1 MNKGY
6 AVFCDADRHFYDSP
20 HHLSPANDAHP
31 SANSTD
37 AAGATESE
45 NSANSANS
53 ANSVVRR
60 TGEWYEAARRPV
72 PDGWQRHHSGD
83 WLALRPVEHELPSQ
97 GWKIHVSACLDNA
110 ESILER
116 TMAYCLARRIAF
128 KFVPSRYLLHTR
140 NAKYA
145 DRGASGKFITVYP
158 ADDEQFGIIAG
169 ELDASLAGEPGP
181 YILSDLRW
189 NAGPVHVRYGS
200 FTRRDCYADGVL
212 RPAVENAD
220 GKLVP
225 DLRGPVFRIPDWI
238 TPPDVLLPHLRAR
251 AATTVEASPY
261 VVEQALHFS
270 NGGGVYVGR
279 DSRTGEKV
287 VLKEARPHAG
297 LAADGA
303 DAVTRLGRERYALER
318 LSGLACTPEVRDTFE
333 VGGHHFL
340 VLEFVAGKPLNS
352 FFALRH
358 PLIDAD
364 PGAERLAE
372 YTDWALRVYGLVEE
386 AVEAVHARGIVFND
400 LHLFNIMVSEDESS
414 VVLLDFEA
422 AAPAA
427 DNGRQTVANPAF
439 VAPAD
444 RRGLDV
450 DRYAL
455 ACLRLALF
463 IPLTSLFAIDRG
475 KAAHLAEVVAREFPV
490 DRAFLDEAVAEI
502 TRDPGR
508 EAGPG
513 AVARAGSATP
523 AAPVIPAAP
532 YLPAE
537 PADWPDSRDSI
548 VRAILASATPERD
561 DRYFPGDI
569 AQFAT
574 AGGGLSFGYGTA
586 GVLYAL
592 AESGADPCPRA
603 EEWLLERTKQ
613 PDSGTPLGFYD
624 GLAGLS
630 WTLHR
635 LGHPHRALELAELT
649 LRQSWDELPAD
660 LHGGAAG
667 LGLALNALGEA
678 TGESGLDDAA
688 LLCAQL
694 AARAMDAVPPGTV
707 ADGTHRAGLLYGG
720 AGVALLFIRLY
731 ERTGDTALL
740 DLAARALGSD
750 LDRCVRSAG
759 GTLQVNEGWRTMP
772 YLGAGSVGI
781 GMVLDDYLVHRADE
795 RFEQARGEIVQAAQA
810 TFYAQ
815 PGLFRGAA
823 GMVLHLS
830 RTSATGPGTE
840 PADIARQL
848 NTLAW
853 HALPYRGQLAFP
865 GEQMMRLSMDLATG
879 SAGCLLAVAAAHAD
893 EPARL
898 PFLPPLKKRPTNR
911 LPLGVVKNT
920 VPMNERHCHE
930 PS

>member
-20 HHLSPANDAHP
+20 HHLSPTAD
-31 SANSTD
+31 STD
-37 AAGATESE
+37 GELPADDLTTKAADSTG
-45 NSANSANS
+45 SA
-53 ANSVVRR
+53 VRR
-60 TGEWYEAARRPV
+60 TGQWYEAARRPV

-83 WLALRPVEHELPSQ
+83 WLAFRPVEHELPAQ

-110 ESILER
+110 ESIIDR
-116 TMAYCLARRIAF
+116 TMAYCVSRRIAF

-158 ADDEQFGIIAG
+158 ADDEQFARVAS
-169 ELDASLAGEPGP
+169 ELDALLAGEPGP

-189 NAGPVHVRYGS
+189 NDGPVHVRYGS

-212 RPAVENAD
+212 RPAIENAE

-225 DLRGPVFRIPDWI
+225 DPRGPVFRVPEWI
-238 TPPDVLLPHLRAR
+238 TPPDILRPHLEAR
-251 AATTVEASPY
+251 AATTVAQSPY

-279 DSRTGEKV
+279 HGGTGQKV

-303 DAVTRLGRERYALER
+303 DAVTRLGRERAALER
-318 LSGLACTPEVRDTFE
+318 LSRLACTPEVLDTFE
-333 VGGHHFL
+333 LGGHHFL
-340 VLEFVAGKPLNS
+340 VLEFVEGRPLNT
-352 FFALRH
+352 FFARRH

-372 YTDWALRVYGLVEE
+372 YTQWALRVYGLVEK
-386 AVEAVHARGIVFND
+386 AVGEVHERGIVFND

-439 VAPAD
+439 VAPAS
-444 RRGLDV
+444 RRGFDV

-463 IPLTSLFAIDRG
+463 IPLTSLFAVDRG
-475 KAAHLAEVVAREFPV
+475 KAAHLADVVAREFPV

-502 TRDPGR
+502 MREPGR
-508 EAGPG
+508 DTGPG
-513 AVARAGSATP
+513 KDRTS
-523 AAPVIPAAP
+523 VIPAPQAP
-532 YLPAE
+532 VSANPASYLPAE
-537 PADWPDSRDSI
+537 PADWPYSRDSM
-548 VRAILASATPERD
+548 VRAILASATPDRD

-574 AGGGLSFGYGTA
+574 PGGGLSFGYGAA

-603 EEWLLERTKQ
+603 EEWLLERTKELE
-613 PDSGTPLGFYD
+613 SGTPLGFYD

-649 LRQSWDELPAD
+649 LRQSWDELPGD

-667 LGLALNALGEA
+667 LGLALDSLGET
-678 TGESGLDDAA
+678 TGETGLADAA
-688 LLCAQL
+688 MRCAQL
-694 AARAMDAVPPGTV
+694 TAHAMDTATGGAT
-707 ADGTHRAGLLYGG
+707 ADGTRRAGLLYGG
-720 AGVALLFIRLY
+720 AGMALLFIRLY
-731 ERTGDTALL
+731 ERTGDTGLL
-740 DLAARALGSD
+740 DLAATALNND
-750 LDRCVRSAG
+750 LDRCVQNAG
-759 GTLQVNEGWRTMP
+759 GALQVNEGWRTMP
-772 YLGAGSVGI
+772 YLGAGSVGV

-795 RFEQARGEIVQAAQA
+795 RFEQARGDIVRAAQA

-830 RTSATGPGTE
+830 RTSTTGPGTE
-840 PADIARQL
+840 PADIARQMGA
-848 NTLAW
+848 LAW
-853 HALPYRGQLAFP
+853 HAMPYRGHLAFP
-865 GEQMMRLSMDLATG
+865 GEQMMRLSMDLSTG
-879 SAGCLLAVAAAHAD
+879 TAGCLLAVAAAQAD

-898 PFLPPLKKRPTNR
+898 PFLPPLKKRPMNR
-911 LPLGVVKNT
+911 LLP
-920 VPMNERHCHE
+920 E
-930 PS
+930 S

>member
-20 HHLSPANDAHP
+20 HHLSPAKSPANDSATSAH
-31 SANSTD
+31 SAN
-37 AAGATESE
+37 AANTAG
-45 NSANSANS
+45 SADSPGTA
-53 ANSVVRR
+53 RPR
-60 TGEWYEAARRPV
+60 TGEWYEAAGRPV

-83 WLALRPVEHELPSQ
+83 WLALRPVEHELPAQ
-97 GWKIHVSACLDNA
+97 GWKIHISACLDNA
-110 ESILER
+110 ESILDR
-116 TMAYCLARRIAF
+116 TMAYCVARRIAF

-158 ADDEQFGIIAG
+158 ANDEQFGRVAG
-169 ELDASLAGEPGP
+169 ELDVLLAGEPGP

-212 RPAVENAD
+212 RPAIENAE

-225 DLRGPVFRIPDWI
+225 DPRGPVFRTPDWI
-238 TPPDVLLPHLRAR
+238 TPPDVLLPHLEAR

-303 DAVTRLGRERYALER
+303 DAVTRLGRERDALER

-340 VLEFVAGKPLNS
+340 VLQFVEGKPLNS

-372 YTDWALRVYGLVEE
+372 YTRWALRVYGLVEQ
-386 AVEAVHARGIVFND
+386 AVEAVHGRGIVFND
-400 LHLFNIMVSEDESS
+400 LHLFNIMVAEDESS

-439 VAPAD
+439 VAPAG
-444 RRGLDV
+444 RRGFDV

-502 TRDPGR
+502 MREPGR
-508 EAGPG
+508 DAGPD
-513 AVARAGSATP
+513 ARPAPVTRTGSAAAARPHPP
-523 AAPVIPAAP
+523 AGP

-537 PADWPDSRDSI
+537 PADWPDSRDSM

-561 DRYFPGDI
+561 DRCFPGDV

-574 AGGGLSFGYGTA
+574 TGGGLSFGYGTA
-586 GVLYAL
+586 GVLYSL

-613 PDSGTPLGFYD
+613 PESGTPLGFYD

-649 LRQSWDELPAD
+649 LRQPWDELPAD

-667 LGLALNALGEA
+667 LGLALSALGEA
-678 TGESGLDDAA
+678 TGESGLHDAA
-688 LLCAQL
+688 LVCAQL
-694 AARAMDAVPPGTV
+694 AARALDAAAPEPVTNGARV
-707 ADGTHRAGLLYGG
+707 ADGSHRAGLLYGG

-740 DLAARALGSD
+740 DLAARALGGD
-750 LDRCVRSAG
+750 LDRCVRGAG

-781 GMVLDDYLVHRADE
+781 GMVLDDYLAHRADE
-795 RFEQARGEIVQAAQA
+795 RFERARGEIVRAAQA

-823 GMVLHLS
+823 GMALHLS
-830 RTSATGPGTE
+830 RTSLTGPGTE
-840 PADIARQL
+840 PADIERQL
-848 NTLAW
+848 GTLAW
-853 HALPYRGQLAFP
+853 HALPYRGHLAFP

-879 SAGCLLAVAAAHAD
+879 TAGCLLAVAAAHAD
-893 EPARL
+893 APAAL
-898 PFLPPLKKRPTNR
+898 PFLPPLKKRPMNR
-911 LPLGVVKNT
+911 LLL
-920 VPMNERHCHE
+920 E
-930 PS
+930 S

>member
-20 HHLSPANDAHP
+20 HHLSPTND
-31 SANSTD
+31 SA
-37 AAGATESE
+37 
-45 NSANSANS
+45 
-53 ANSVVRR
+53 
-60 TGEWYEAARRPV
+60 EWYEAAGRPV

-83 WLALRPVEHELPSQ
+83 WLALRPAEHELPAQ

-110 ESILER
+110 ESILDR

-145 DRGASGKFITVYP
+145 DRGASGKFITIYP
-158 ADDEQFGIIAG
+158 ADDEQFGRVAG
-169 ELDASLAGEPGP
+169 ELDALLAGEPGP

-200 FTRRDCYADGVL
+200 FTRRDCYADGML

-225 DLRGPVFRIPDWI
+225 DLRGPVFRTPDWI
-238 TPPDVLLPHLRAR
+238 TPPDVLLPHLEAR

-279 DSRTGEKV
+279 DTRTGEKV

-303 DAVTRLGRERYALER
+303 DAVTRLGRERHALER
-318 LSGLACTPEVRDTFE
+318 LSGLACTPEVLDTFE
-333 VGGHHFL
+333 AGGHHFL

-352 FFALRH
+352 FFARRH

-372 YTDWALRVYGLVEE
+372 YTEWALRVYGLVEQ
-386 AVEAVHARGIVFND
+386 AVEAVHRRGIVFND

-439 VAPAD
+439 VAPAG
-444 RRGLDV
+444 RRGFDV

-502 TRDPGR
+502 IRDPGR
-508 EAGPG
+508 APG
-513 AVARAGSATP
+513 RDAAPHSATRP
-523 AAPVIPAAP
+523 TNTP

-537 PADWPDSRDSI
+537 PADWPYSRDSM

-613 PDSGTPLGFYD
+613 PESGTPLGFYD

-667 LGLALNALGEA
+667 LGLALSALGEA
-678 TGESGLDDAA
+678 TGETELDDAA
-688 LLCAQL
+688 LVCAQL
-694 AARAMDAVPPGTV
+694 AARAMDAAPPGAVADGTRV

-731 ERTGDTALL
+731 ERTRDTALL

-795 RFEQARGEIVQAAQA
+795 RFERTRGEIVRAAQA

-848 NTLAW
+848 GTLAW

-879 SAGCLLAVAAAHAD
+879 TAGCLLAVAAAHAA

-898 PFLPPLKKRPTNR
+898 PFLPPLKKRPMNR
-911 LPLGVVKNT
+911 LLL
-920 VPMNERHCHE
+920 E
-930 PS
+930 P

>member
-20 HHLSPANDAHP
+20 HHLSPTDD
-31 SANSTD
+31 ST
-37 AAGATESE
+37 
-45 NSANSANS
+45 
-53 ANSVVRR
+53 
-60 TGEWYEAARRPV
+60 EWYEAARRPV

-83 WLALRPVEHELPSQ
+83 WLALRPAEHELPAQ
-97 GWKIHVSACLDNA
+97 GWKIHLSACLDNA
-110 ESILER
+110 ESILDR
-116 TMAYCLARRIAF
+116 TMAYCVARRIAF

-158 ADDEQFGIIAG
+158 ADDEQFGRVAG
-169 ELDASLAGEPGP
+169 ELDALLAGEPGP

-200 FTRRDCYADGVL
+200 FTRRDCYADGML

-225 DLRGPVFRIPDWI
+225 DLRGPVFRTPDWI
-238 TPPDVLLPHLRAR
+238 TPPDVLLPHLEAR

-279 DSRTGEKV
+279 DTRTGEKV

-303 DAVTRLGRERYALER
+303 DAVTRLGRERHALER

-333 VGGHHFL
+333 AGGHHFL

-352 FFALRH
+352 FFARRH

-372 YTDWALRVYGLVEE
+372 YTQWAQRVYGLVER
-386 AVEAVHARGIVFND
+386 AVEAVHERGIVFND
-400 LHLFNIMVSEDESS
+400 LHLFNIMLSEDESS

-439 VAPAD
+439 VAPGG
-444 RRGLDV
+444 RRGFDV

-502 TRDPGR
+502 MRDPGGD
-508 EAGPG
+508 AGRAPG
-513 AVARAGSATP
+513 RDAATHSTTRP
-523 AAPVIPAAP
+523 TRPAP
-532 YLPAE
+532 YLPTE
-537 PADWPDSRDSI
+537 PADWPYSRDSM

-613 PDSGTPLGFYD
+613 PESGTPLGFYD

-667 LGLALNALGEA
+667 LGLALSALGEA
-678 TGESGLDDAA
+678 TGESELDDAA
-688 LLCAQL
+688 LVCAQL
-694 AARAMDAVPPGTV
+694 AARTMDAAPPGTV

-731 ERTGDTALL
+731 ERTRDTALL
-740 DLAARALGSD
+740 DLAARALGGD

-795 RFEQARGEIVQAAQA
+795 RFEQARGEIVRAAQA

-848 NTLAW
+848 GTLAW

-879 SAGCLLAVAAAHAD
+879 TAGCLLAVAAAHAA

-898 PFLPPLKKRPTNR
+898 PFLPPLKKRPMNR
-911 LPLGVVKNT
+911 LLL
-920 VPMNERHCHE
+920 E
-930 PS
+930 P

>member
-6 AVFCDADRHFYDSP
+6 AVFCDADRQFYDSP
-20 HHLSPANDAHP
+20 HYLSPAGGP
-31 SANSTD
+31 T
-37 AAGATESE
+37 AAEPTVGEPA
-45 NSANSANS
+45 
-53 ANSVVRR
+53 
-60 TGEWYEAARRPV
+60 GEWYEAAQRPV
-72 PDGWQRHHSGD
+72 PDGWQRHRSGD
-83 WLALRPVEHELPSQ
+83 WLAFRPVEHELPPQ

-110 ESILER
+110 ESILDR
-116 TMAYCLARRIAF
+116 TMAYCVERRIAF

-145 DRGASGKFITVYP
+145 DRGASGKFITIYP
-158 ADDEQFGIIAG
+158 ADEEQFGRIAA
-169 ELDASLAGEPGP
+169 ELDAILAGEPGP

-200 FTRRDCYADGVL
+200 FTRRDCYADGML
-212 RPAVENAD
+212 RPAIENAE

-225 DLRGPVFRIPDWI
+225 DPRGPVFRIPDWI
-238 TPPDVLLPHLRAR
+238 TPPEVLRPHLEAR

-279 DSRTGEKV
+279 DSRTGAKV

-303 DAVTRLGRERYALER
+303 DAVTRLGRERYALEQ
-318 LSGLACTPEVRDTFE
+318 LSGLACTPEVLDTFE
-333 VGGHHFL
+333 LGGHHFL
-340 VLEFVAGKPLNS
+340 VLEFVEGRPLNT
-352 FFALRH
+352 FFARRH

-372 YTDWALRVYGLVEE
+372 YTEWALRLYGLVES

-439 VAPAD
+439 VAPAG

-475 KAAHLAEVVAREFPV
+475 KAGHLADVVAREFPV
-490 DRAFLDEAVAEI
+490 DRGFLDDAVAEI
-502 TRDPGR
+502 VREPGR
-508 EAGPG
+508 EPGNGSRTG
-513 AVARAGSATP
+513 AVP
-523 AAPVIPAAP
+523 AAPGP
-532 YLPAE
+532 YLPAD
-537 PADWPDSRDSI
+537 PADWPYNRDSM

-574 AGGGLSFGYGTA
+574 TGGGLSFGYGAA

-613 PDSGTPLGFYD
+613 PESGTPLGFYD

-635 LGHPHRALELAELT
+635 LGHPHRALELAELAIN
-649 LRQSWDELPAD
+649 QPWDELPAD

-667 LGLALNALGEA
+667 LGLALDALGEA
-678 TGESGLDDAA
+678 TGESGLADAA
-688 LLCAQL
+688 MRCAQL
-694 AARAMDAVPPGTV
+694 VARAMDVTPPGAA
-707 ADGTHRAGLLYGG
+707 ADGTRRAGLLYGG
-720 AGVALLFIRLY
+720 AGTALLLIRLY

-740 DLAARALGSD
+740 DLAAKALHND
-750 LDRCVRSAG
+750 LDRCVQSAG
-759 GTLQVNEGWRTMP
+759 GTLQVDEGWRTMP

-795 RFEQARGEIVQAAQA
+795 RFARARGDIVRAAQA

-830 RTSATGPGTE
+830 RTSVTGPGTE
-840 PADIARQL
+840 PADIARQMGA
-848 NTLAW
+848 LAW
-853 HALPYRGQLAFP
+853 HALPYQGHLAFP
-865 GEQMMRLSMDLATG
+865 GEQMMRLSMDLSTG
-879 SAGCLLAVAAAHAD
+879 TAGCLLAVAAAHAD

-898 PFLPPLKKRPTNR
+898 PFLPPLKKRPMNR
-911 LPLGVVKNT
+911 LLP
-920 VPMNERHCHE
+920 E
-930 PS
+930 S

>member
-6 AVFCDADRHFYDSP
+6 AVFCDADRQFYDSP
-20 HHLSPANDAHP
+20 HHLSPAGETTGAAE
-31 SANSTD
+31 SAGTSS
-37 AAGATESE
+37 AG
-45 NSANSANS
+45 
-53 ANSVVRR
+53 

-83 WLALRPVEHELPSQ
+83 WLAFRPVEHELPAQ

-110 ESILER
+110 ESILDR
-116 TMAYCLARRIAF
+116 TSAYCVERRIAF

-145 DRGASGKFITVYP
+145 DRGASGKFITIYP
-158 ADDEQFGIIAG
+158 ADDEQFGRIAG
-169 ELDASLAGEPGP
+169 ELDAILAGEPGP

-189 NAGPVHVRYGS
+189 NSGPVHVRYGS
-200 FTRRDCYADGVL
+200 FTRRDCYADGML
-212 RPAVENAD
+212 RPAIENAE

-225 DLRGPVFRIPDWI
+225 DPRGPVFRTPDWI
-238 TPPDVLLPHLRAR
+238 TPPDVLRPHLEAR
-251 AATTVEASPY
+251 AATTVESSPY

-303 DAVTRLGRERYALER
+303 DAVTRLTRERNALEQ
-318 LSGLACTPEVRDTFE
+318 LSGLACTPEVLDTFE
-333 VGGHHFL
+333 LGGHHFL
-340 VLEFVAGKPLNS
+340 VLEFVEGRPLNT
-352 FFALRH
+352 FFARRH

-364 PGAERLAE
+364 PGEQRLAE
-372 YTDWALRVYGLVEE
+372 YTEWAMRVYGLVEE
-386 AVEAVHARGIVFND
+386 AVQAVHARGIVFND

-439 VAPAD
+439 VAPAG
-444 RRGLDV
+444 RRGFDV

-475 KAAHLAEVVAREFPV
+475 KAAHLADVVAREFPV
-490 DRAFLDEAVAEI
+490 DRGFLDEAVAEI
-502 TRDPGR
+502 VREPGR
-508 EAGPG
+508 AASTGAGTSTP
-513 AVARAGSATP
+513 VASAETAPRTP
-523 AAPVIPAAP
+523 APTTSGP

-537 PADWPDSRDSI
+537 PADWPHSRDSM

-574 AGGGLSFGYGTA
+574 TGGGLSFGYGAA

-613 PDSGTPLGFYD
+613 PESGTPLGFYD

-649 LRQSWDELPAD
+649 LRQPWDELPAD

-667 LGLALNALGEA
+667 LGLALDALGAA
-678 TGESGLDDAA
+678 TGESGLADAA
-688 LLCAQL
+688 TRCAQL
-694 AARAMDAVPPGTV
+694 AARSLDTAPGATA
-707 ADGTHRAGLLYGG
+707 ADSTRRAGLLYGG
-720 AGVALLFIRLY
+720 AGTALLFIRLY
-731 ERTGDTALL
+731 ERTGDTGLL
-740 DLAARALGSD
+740 DLAAKALHND
-750 LDRCVRSAG
+750 LDRCVQSAG
-759 GTLQVNEGWRTMP
+759 GTLQVDEGWRTMP

-781 GMVLDDYLVHRADE
+781 GMVLDDYLAHRGEE
-795 RFEQARGEIVQAAQA
+795 RFERARGDIVRAAQA

-830 RTSATGPGTE
+830 RTSVTGPGTE
-840 PADIARQL
+840 PADIARQMG
-848 NTLAW
+848 TLAW
-853 HALPYRGQLAFP
+853 HALPYQGHLAFP

-879 SAGCLLAVAAAHAD
+879 TAGCLLAVAAAHAD

-898 PFLPPLKKRPTNR
+898 PFLPPLKKRPMNR
-911 LPLGVVKNT
+911 LLL
-920 VPMNERHCHE
+920 E
-930 PS
+930 S